1 MKDKIKEL
9 EEELRNARIEIER
22 YKNNV
27 YYNYMETDAYKLN
40 VSQLERLEKENMKLK
55 ADNKKL
61 KAENKKIK
69 EEIKE
74 KDIEI
79 QKLKDEK
86 SQPIEPVRNARGAG
100 RKTKLDDKKD
110 EIKHLRSQGM
120 KIAELAAKYNCSV
133 GKIHKLINE

>member
-1 MKDKIKEL
+1 MENKIKEL

-22 YKNNV
+22 YKGNV

-40 VSQLERLEKENMKLK
+40 VSQLERLEKENKELK

-61 KAENKKIK
+61 KAENKKTK
-69 EEIKE
+69 EELKE
-74 KDIEI
+74 KNIEI
-79 QKLKDEK
+79 QKLKNEK
-86 SQPIEPVRNARGAG
+86 DQLVDPVRNARGAG
-100 RKTKLDDKKD
+100 RKTKLDDKKY
-110 EIKHLRSQGM
+110 EIKQLRSKGM